1 MHPHLYETFYDIEDS
16 YWWSVGTRRI
26 FFELLERIRKPGA
39 SRTLDVGCGT
49 GVTLAN
55 LRDGGIDAV
64 GCDYSAQGL
73 SFCQRRGLDQL
84 VRADAT
90 RLPLAGDSF
99 DLVLA
104 LDVVEHLDDDAGCV
118 REMARVCRP
127 GGHVL
132 VHVPAFPLL
141 WNAKDVLNHH
151 RRRYRR
157 AEVRRLIESAGLV
170 VEHVRYVNVF
180 LFPVAVL
187 VALYTRAFRRENLDD
202 PDPNRLDY
210 LHNIPDAVNRA
221 MIVLLDFERRL
232 GNKVRLPFGMSL
244 LILARK
250 DPSPSLPSS
259 QPSCSS

>member
-1 MHPHLYETFYDIEDS
+1 MHSHLYETFYDIEDT

-26 FFELLERIRKPGA
+26 FFELIDRVRPAGA
-39 SRTLDVGCGT
+39 PRTLDVGCGT
-49 GVTLAN
+49 GVMLAN
-55 LRDGGIDAV
+55 LRDGGIDAA
-64 GCDYSAQGL
+64 GCDYSAQAL
-73 SFCQRRGLDQL
+73 SFCRRRGLERL

-90 RLPLAGDSF
+90 RLPLAADSF

-104 LDVVEHLDDDAGCV
+104 LDVVEHLDDDVACV

-157 AEVRRLIESAGLV
+157 AAMQRLIESSGLI

-187 VALYTRAFRRENLDD
+187 VALYTRAFRHENLEK
-202 PDPNRLDY
+202 PDPNTLDY
-210 LHNIPDAVNRA
+210 LHNIPDLLNRA
-221 MIVLLDFERRL
+221 LIGLLDVERRL
-232 GNKVRLPFGMSL
+232 GNHLRLPFGMSL
-244 LILARK
+244 LYLARK
-250 DPSPSLPSS
+250 D
-259 QPSCSS
+259 